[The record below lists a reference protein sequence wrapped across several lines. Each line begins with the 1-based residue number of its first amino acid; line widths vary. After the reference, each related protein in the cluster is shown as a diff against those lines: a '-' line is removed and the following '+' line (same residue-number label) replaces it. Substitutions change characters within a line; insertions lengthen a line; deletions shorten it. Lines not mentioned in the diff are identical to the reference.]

1 MAESITKQMEE
12 ILGEYKKEVYRAT
25 NDSMDIVAKEAV
37 QKLRA
42 DSPKRPGKGQYAR
55 GWRVKREKGALGI
68 NSVIVHNATNYQLT
82 HLLEYGHI
90 VRNKFGTYGRASAI
104 PHIKPVEEWS
114 QTELPLEIEKEL
126 SNI

>member
-12 ILGEYKKEVYRAT
+12 ILGEYKTEAYRVI

-37 QKLRA
+37 QKLRT

-90 VRNKFGTYGRASAI
+90 VRNKYGTYGRASAI